1 MLGNK
6 NKPFFIAE
14 ISSNHN
20 GSLIN
25 AKKLINVAK
34 KNGADVVKLQT
45 YTPKNYDH
53 NSKKKYFQI
62 KSGLW
67 KGYTFGICIK
77 EHKLLTLGI
86 SRFLIMGKIN
96 GIKVFSTPFDETAVT
111 FLEKLNCPFYKLA
124 SFEMKDIPLIKKVA
138 STKKN

>member
-25 AKKLINVAK
+25 AKLINVAK

-45 YTPKNYDH
+45 YT
-53 NSKKKYFQI
+53 
-62 KSGLW
+62 L
-67 KGYTFGICIK
+67 
-77 EHKLLTLGI
+77 KL
-86 SRFLIMGKIN
+86 
-96 GIKVFSTPFDETAVT
+96 
-111 FLEKLNCPFYKLA
+111 
-124 SFEMKDIPLIKKVA
+124 
-138 STKKN
+138 